1 MEQGRVLIFPAVPW
15 KIESVENG
23 SNDSRL
29 LLDLYDREQTPLKRY
44 LAMLGVDPETA
55 RDIVQES
62 FLKLHEHLL
71 GGGDQ
76 GNLRAW
82 LYRVVHNSAR
92 NKQMSFGARNTGR
105 IDDLTPAASPVAKD
119 QSAEERLLE
128 QEREQ
133 RLRAAMEKLSEAQ
146 RACLVLRTQGMKYRE
161 IAESLDL
168 SVSTV
173 GENVQRGLERLRE
186 LL

>member
-1 MEQGRVLIFPAVPW
+1 MDQGRLLTIPAVPW
-15 KIESVENG
+15 KVEFTENG
-23 SNDSRL
+23 SHSRVL
-29 LLDLYDREQTPLKRY
+29 LELYDREQTPLKRY
-44 LAMLGVDPETA
+44 VAMLGVDPESA

-71 GGGDQ
+71 AGGDRA
-76 GNLRAW
+76 NLRAW

-92 NKQMSFGARNTGR
+92 NRQTSFGVRNTGR
-105 IDDLTPAASPVAKD
+105 IDDLSPGANPVSKDESPEEKMLVA
-119 QSAEERLLE
+119 
-128 QEREQ
+128 EREMRVRQ
-133 RLRAAMEKLSEAQ
+133 AMDKLSEAQ
-146 RACLVLRTQGMKYRE
+146 KACLVLRTQGLKYRE
-161 IAESLDL
+161 IAETLDL

>member
-1 MEQGRVLIFPAVPW
+1 MEQGRLLTFPAVPW

-23 SNDSRL
+23 NHSRV

-44 LAMLGVDPETA
+44 VAMLGVDPETA
-55 RDIVQES
+55 RDIVQEG

-71 GGGDQ
+71 AGGDQ

-82 LYRVVHNSAR
+82 LYRVVHNNAR
-92 NKQMSFGARNTGR
+92 NRQTSFGTRNTGR
-105 IDDLTPAASPVAKD
+105 IDDLPPTASPVSKD
-119 QSAEERLLE
+119 QSVEDKMLND
-128 QEREQ
+128 EREQ
-133 RLRAAMEKLSEAQ
+133 RLRLAMDKLSDAQ
-146 RACLVLRTQGMKYRE
+146 RACLVLRTQGLKYRE

>member
-1 MEQGRVLIFPAVPW
+1 MNQGRLLTFPAVPW

-23 SNDSRL
+23 SNGRVL
-29 LLDLYDREQTPLKRY
+29 LELYDREQTPLKRY
-44 LAMLGVDPETA
+44 VAMLGVDPETA

-71 GGGDQ
+71 AGGDQ

-82 LYRVVHNSAR
+82 LYRVVHNNAR
-92 NKQMSFGARNTGR
+92 NRQTSFGARNTGR
-105 IDDLTPAASPVAKD
+105 IDDLPPAANPVAKD
-119 QSAEERLLE
+119 ESPEERLLGE
-128 QEREQ
+128 EREI
-133 RLRAAMEKLSEAQ
+133 RLRQAMDKLSDAQ
-146 RACLVLRTQGMKYRE
+146 RACLVLRTQGLKYRE
-161 IAESLDL
+161 IAEALDL

>member
-1 MEQGRVLIFPAVPW
+1 MDQGRLLTFPAVPW
-15 KIESVENG
+15 KIESVDNG
-23 SNDSRL
+23 NSSHL

-44 LAMLGVDPETA
+44 LAMLGVDTETA

-71 GGGDQ
+71 AGGEQ

-92 NKQMSFGARNTGR
+92 NGQKSFGARNTGR
-105 IDDLTPAASPVAKD
+105 IDDLPPNANPVARD
-119 QSAEERLLE
+119 ESAEDKVLG
-128 QEREQ
+128 QERER
-133 RLRAAMEKLSEAQ
+133 RLRQAMEKLSEAQ
-146 RACLVLRTQGMKYRE
+146 RACLVLRTQGLKYRE
-161 IAESLDL
+161 IAEALQL

>member
-1 MEQGRVLIFPAVPW
+1 MNQGRLLTFPAVPW

-23 SNDSRL
+23 NSSSRV

-44 LAMLGVDPETA
+44 VTALGVDPETA
-55 RDIVQES
+55 RDIVQEG

-71 GGGDQ
+71 AGGGQ

-92 NKQMSFGARNTGR
+92 NRQMSFGVRHTGS
-105 IDDLTPAASPVAKD
+105 IDDLSPAANPVARD
-119 QSAEERLLE
+119 ESPEERVLGE
-128 QEREQ
+128 ERETRMRQ
-133 RLRAAMEKLSEAQ
+133 AMDKLSEAQ
-146 RACLVLRTQGMKYRE
+146 RACVVLRTQGLKYRE
-161 IAESLDL
+161 IAQTLDL

>member
-1 MEQGRVLIFPAVPW
+1 MEQGRVLTFPAVPL
-15 KIESVENG
+15 KFESVKNGNEN
-23 SNDSRL
+23 RL

-44 LAMLGVDPETA
+44 LAMLGVDGETA

-71 GGGDQ
+71 AGGDQ
-76 GNLRAW
+76 ANLRAW

-92 NKQMSFGARNTGR
+92 NKQMSFGVRHTGR
-105 IDDLTPAASPVAKD
+105 IEDLPPTASPVAGGE
-119 QSAEERLLE
+119 SAEDRLLGE
-128 QEREQ
+128 EREL
-133 RLRAAMEKLSEAQ
+133 RLWQAMEKLSDAQ
-146 RACLVLRTQGMKYRE
+146 RSCLVLRTQGLKYRE
-161 IAESLDL
+161 IADALAL

-186 LL
+186 LI

>member
-1 MEQGRVLIFPAVPW
+1 MDQGRLLTFPAVPW
-15 KIESVENG
+15 KLESVDNG
-23 SNDSRL
+23 SNNRV

-44 LAMLGVDPETA
+44 LAILGVDAETA
-55 RDIVQES
+55 RDLVQES

-92 NKQMSFGARNTGR
+92 NRQTSFGVRNTGR
-105 IDDLTPAASPVAKD
+105 IDDLPPSANPVAKGE
-119 QSAEERLLE
+119 SPEEIILGEERE
-128 QEREQ
+128 TRVRQ
-133 RLRAAMEKLSEAQ
+133 AMDKLSDAQ
-146 RACLVLRTQGMKYRE
+146 RACLVLRTQGLKYRE
-161 IAESLDL
+161 IAETLDL